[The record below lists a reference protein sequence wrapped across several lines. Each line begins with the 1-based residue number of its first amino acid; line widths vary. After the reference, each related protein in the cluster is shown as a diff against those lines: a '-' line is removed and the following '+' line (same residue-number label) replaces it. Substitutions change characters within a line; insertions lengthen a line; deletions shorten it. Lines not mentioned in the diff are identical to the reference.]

1 MIINI
6 NGAKNSSLP
15 IISSC
20 LLTKGIFHF
29 SNVPK
34 ITDIYNLC
42 NLIKQFNAIIQWQEN
57 QLIINTNNI
66 CFPKKLQYPENFRGS
81 YYLIGSSAHMILK
94 SFIYQTAKGCEIG
107 ERPINYHID
116 FINKFG
122 YNVSFENNRLS
133 VFHNIIVN
141 KQEEIHFEIHKK
153 SVGTTLN
160 SIILSVKSNKVVYL
174 TGYSKEPYIFDTIQ
188 FLIQMGANIEI
199 TDKTIKIVGQKFL
212 KPRNYSIMYDPIETG
227 TYITLAALLKYY
239 KCSVDLLIGPID
251 FDTLGKY
258 NIFLECIGIL
268 FNENKEKK
276 KYYTIDIDTK
286 HYKKKGMLNVKTGYY
301 PDIYTDLQ
309 PMLVLLLSEL
319 EILSVLEETV
329 WEDRFKYIAELNKM
343 GHNITVNNN
352 IVIIKKKKEN
362 QKIEKIKCYDLR
374 ADAALLIA
382 SLCSGNYH
390 EDIIDFKFINRGYF
404 NLNTN
409 ILNISNMINKNDK

>member
-34 ITDIYNLC
+34 IKDIYNLC
-42 NLIKQFNAIIQWQEN
+42 NLLKQFNAIIQWQEKK
-57 QLIINTNNI
+57 LIINTNNI
-66 CFPKKLQYPENFRGS
+66 CLEKKLQYPENFRGS
-81 YYLIGSSAHMILK
+81 YYLIGRRANMIFK
-94 SFIYQTAKGCEIG
+94 KFDYQISKGCEIG
-107 ERPINYHID
+107 KRPIDYHID
-116 FINKFG
+116 FITKFG
-122 YNVSFENNRLS
+122 YKLLFENNILS
-133 VFHNIIVN
+133 VFHTKLVN

-160 SIILSVKSNKVVYL
+160 SIILSVKSNKIVYL

-199 TDKTIKIVGQKFL
+199 TDKTIKIVGKQFL
-212 KPRNYSIMYDPIETG
+212 KPCNYSIMYDPIETG

-239 KCSVDLLIGPID
+239 KFPIKLLIGPIE
-251 FDTLGKY
+251 FDSLGKY
-258 NIFLECIGIL
+258 KFFLEYIGIL

-276 KYYTIDIDTK
+276 KYYNIDIDNK
-286 HYKKKGMLNVKTGYY
+286 NYKKKGILNVKTGYY
-301 PDIYTDLQ
+301 PEIYTDLQ

-352 IVIIKKKKEN
+352 IVIIKKKKEY

-382 SLCSGNYH
+382 SLCSGSYH

-404 NLNTN
+404 KLNTN
-409 ILNISNMINKNDK
+409 ILNISNMINKND